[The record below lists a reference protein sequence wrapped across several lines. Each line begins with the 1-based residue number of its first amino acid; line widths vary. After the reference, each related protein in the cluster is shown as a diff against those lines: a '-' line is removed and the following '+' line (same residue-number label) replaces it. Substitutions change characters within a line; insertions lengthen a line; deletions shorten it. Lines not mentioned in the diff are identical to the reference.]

1 MAKAGK
7 MDYAPIHLVVDD
19 REKAGGKVPAALAA
33 RGDVTVEIARLDVG
47 DYRVERRVV
56 VERKTAADFAASLI
70 DGRLFH
76 QAAALALAPERAV
89 LVLEGCDK
97 DWHDTGVRRE
107 ALQGALITIGVFF
120 GVTVLRSDGPEE
132 TARLLVY
139 LGRQAQRSA
148 HGGLPRPGY
157 RPKGKRAR
165 QLFLLQGL
173 PGVGPERAARLLER
187 FGSVQAIMTA
197 SADDLATV
205 DGIGE
210 KTAAKMRWSVQEPA
224 LEYKTASA
232 ASAAPVEMYTP
243 ERVAEFLL
251 GSAVDE
257 RSYAEAVAA
266 VRKMGLDPKQIDGA
280 LFGKTVG
287 PVAILPPGGTT

>member
-1 MAKAGK
+1 MEN
-7 MDYAPIHLVVDD
+7 APLRIIVDD
-19 REKAGGKVPAALAA
+19 RERADGKVLASLVA
-33 RGDVTVEIARLDVG
+33 RDDVTVEIARLEVG

-70 DGRLFH
+70 DGRLFQ

-89 LVLEGCDK
+89 LTLEGREQE
-97 DWHDTGVRRE
+97 WRATGVRRE

-120 GVTVLRSDGPEE
+120 GVAVLHSDAPEE

-139 LGRQAQRSA
+139 LGRQAQRA
-148 HGGLPRPGY
+148 AQGGLPRPGY

-187 FGSVQAIMTA
+187 FGSVQAVVAA

-210 KTAAKMRWSVQEPA
+210 KTAAKMRWAVQEPVV
-224 LEYKTASA
+224 EYI
-232 ASAAPVEMYTP
+232 
-243 ERVAEFLL
+243 
-251 GSAVDE
+251 AVPSVTGDII
-257 RSYAEAVAA
+257 R
-266 VRKMGLDPKQIDGA
+266 
-280 LFGKTVG
+280 
-287 PVAILPPGGTT
+287 